1 MKRRFGEHLQSTMKP
16 TLIAAI
22 LLFCGAAAYAQKPPA
37 AVYAESFRRGATR
50 ITAASF
56 EVKLTP
62 QNSVFFD
69 RIKDT
74 YGSDRYL
81 VTIVPEIPEGED
93 HVISWQVRLTDL
105 HHLIYNNVLLESQ
118 EPSSNPG
125 NNLWQLNPSRFGAV
139 PTKAQRIMKVDG
151 FYVSLQVTA
160 YHFTPLESPYL
171 DSMTVQV
178 KFTNADPRTAES
190 PIAGP

>member
-1 MKRRFGEHLQSTMKP
+1 MKP
-16 TLIAAI
+16 TFITAV
-22 LLFCGAAAYAQKPPA
+22 LLLGEAVVQLHAQKPPA
-37 AVYAESFRRGATR
+37 AVYAESFRRGATH
-50 ITAASF
+50 ITDASF

-105 HHLIYNNVLLESQ
+105 HHLIYNNLLLESQ
-118 EPSSNPG
+118 EPSSDPG

-139 PTKAQRIMKVDG
+139 PAKAQRIMKVDG

-178 KFTNADPRTAES
+178 TFTNADPRTSASGE
-190 PIAGP
+190 PIAVH

>member
-1 MKRRFGEHLQSTMKP
+1 MKP
-16 TLIAAI
+16 IFIAAV
-22 LLFCGAAAYAQKPPA
+22 LLLCAAAAPLYAQKAPPI
-37 AVYAESFRRGATR
+37 VYAESFRHGPTH
-50 ITAASF
+50 ITDASF
-56 EVKLTP
+56 EVKLSP

-74 YGSDRYL
+74 YGNDRYL
-81 VTIVPEIPEGED
+81 LTIVPEIPEGED
-93 HVISWQVRLTDL
+93 HVISWTVRLTDL

-118 EPSSNPG
+118 DPSSDPRNNLSWLNPG
-125 NNLWQLNPSRFGAV
+125 RFGRV
-139 PTKAQRIMKVDG
+139 PALAQRIMKVDG
-151 FYVSLQVTA
+151 FYVSLQVTQ

-178 KFTNADPRTAES
+178 KFTNADPRAAES

>member
-1 MKRRFGEHLQSTMKP
+1 MKP
-16 TLIAAI
+16 TFITAV
-22 LLFCGAAAYAQKPPA
+22 LLLCGAVVQLHAQKPPP
-37 AVYAESFRRGATR
+37 AVYAESFRRGATH
-50 ITAASF
+50 ITDASF

-118 EPSSNPG
+118 EPSSDPG

-139 PTKAQRIMKVDG
+139 PVKAQRIMKVDG
-151 FYVSLQVTA
+151 F

-190 PIAGP
+190 SEPIAGH

>member
-1 MKRRFGEHLQSTMKP
+1 MKSTLVA
-16 TLIAAI
+16 TVLLLCAAVVP
-22 LLFCGAAAYAQKPPA
+22 LHAQKEPA
-37 AVYAESFRRGATR
+37 VVYAESFRRGPTH
-50 ITAASF
+50 ITDASF
-56 EVKLTP
+56 EVKLNP

-69 RIKDT
+69 RIRDT
-74 YGSDRYL
+74 YGNDRYL
-81 VTIVPEIPEGED
+81 LTIVPEIPEGED

-118 EPSSNPG
+118 EPSSDPG
-125 NNLWQLNPSRFGAV
+125 NNLWQLNPSRFGHV
-139 PTKAQRIMKVDG
+139 PAKAQRIMKVDG

-190 PIAGP
+190 PTAGP